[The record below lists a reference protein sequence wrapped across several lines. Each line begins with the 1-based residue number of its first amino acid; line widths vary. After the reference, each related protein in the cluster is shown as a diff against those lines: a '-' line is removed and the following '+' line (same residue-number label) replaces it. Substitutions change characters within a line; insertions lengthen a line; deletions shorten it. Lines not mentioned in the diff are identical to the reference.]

1 MTWELNLI
9 ATYYAVCSYSN
20 KLAAY
25 TIRQSNNYK
34 PLFTDEEVITIY
46 VFCVMDGFHLSN
58 KKEIH
63 EYADRHLRSWFPL
76 LPNYEAFVQRC
87 NNLCAVMGHLADFVY
102 ADICTQKPEYQAN
115 IREYIVDSLP
125 IMLAQRQRASNGKV
139 ATEIADKGYCATKKT
154 WYHGIKLHASGLM
167 AADARLPILHTVAL
181 SAASESDNTIFKEE
195 MARSSSNSITY
206 ADSAYMDKAA
216 AGELAVL
223 YNLTV
228 SPIQR
233 RVRGQSELYYDQV
246 CQNTAISRIRQPI
259 EGLFN
264 WLIER
269 TGIQIASKCRSTKGV
284 LFHIHGKIAASAI
297 FLLLF
302 NS

>member
-1 MTWELNLI
+1 MTWELKLI
-9 ATYYAVCSYSN
+9 ATYYAVCSYSD

-34 PLFTDEEVITIY
+34 PVFTDEEVITIY

-58 KKEIH
+58 KKEIY
-63 EYADRHLRSWFPL
+63 EYADRHLRSWFPF
-76 LPNYEAFVQRC
+76 LPKYEAFVQRC
-87 NNLCAVMGHLADFVY
+87 NNLCAAMGHLSDFVY
-102 ADICTQKPEYQAN
+102 ADICTQQPEYQAN
-115 IREYIVDSLP
+115 IREFIVDSLP
-125 IMLAQRQRASNGKV
+125 IMLAQRQRAYTGKV
-139 ATEIADKGYCATKKT
+139 ATEIADKGYCATKKI

-167 AADARLPILHTVAL
+167 AEDARLPVLHAIAL
-181 SAASESDNTIFKEE
+181 SAASGSDNTIFKEE
-195 MARSSSNSITY
+195 IARSSSDSITY
-206 ADSAYMDKAA
+206 ADSAYMDQAA
-216 AGELAVL
+216 ADELAQL
-223 YNLTV
+223 YNVTV